1 MRAKQPNGRGI
12 WPAIWMMPQD
22 ESTYG
27 WWPASGE
34 IDIYE
39 GRGQNPTEVRFQTSF
54 DSTIFLSFNQLY
66 ILEPIIARATIMTVL
81 VVVVE
86 I

>member
-39 GRGQNPTEVRFQTSF
+39 GRGQNPTEVRF
-54 DSTIFLSFNQLY
+54 
-66 ILEPIIARATIMTVL
+66 
-81 VVVVE
+81 
-86 I
+86 

>member
-1 MRAKQPNGRGI
+1 MSTSGKLPVKFIFQTYGRVEVRAKQPNGRGI

-39 GRGQNPTEVRFQTSF
+39 GRGQNPTEVSR
-54 DSTIFLSFNQLY
+54 
-66 ILEPIIARATIMTVL
+66 VL
-81 VVVVE
+81 NKVFY
-86 I
+86 

>member
-1 MRAKQPNGRGI
+1 
-12 WPAIWMMPQD
+12 MMPQD

-39 GRGQNPTEVRFQTSF
+39 GRGQNPTEVCRVLDIVLLAETLLSYNQRFTLALITVRETT
-54 DSTIFLSFNQLY
+54 TIV
-66 ILEPIIARATIMTVL
+66 LEVAVAI
-81 VVVVE
+81 
-86 I
+86 

>member
-1 MRAKQPNGRGI
+1 MRAKQPKGRGI

-39 GRGQNPTEVRFQTSF
+39 GRGQNPTEVRFQT
-54 DSTIFLSFNQLY
+54 
-66 ILEPIIARATIMTVL
+66 R
-81 VVVVE
+81 
-86 I
+86 